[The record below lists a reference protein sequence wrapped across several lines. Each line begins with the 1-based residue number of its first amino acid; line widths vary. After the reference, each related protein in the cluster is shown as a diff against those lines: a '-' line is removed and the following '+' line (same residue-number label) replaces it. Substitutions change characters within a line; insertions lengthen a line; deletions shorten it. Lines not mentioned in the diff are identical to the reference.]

1 MAERRASS
9 DVDIGAP
16 GERNMGRPAASRRHP
31 GHARLALVVVIA
43 VVAGA
48 CNATTPTPPPVAATP
63 VASASVTPTAELP
76 SPTATA
82 SATASAP
89 PSPVPSAPPAATAS
103 FVRGDAAV
111 TVSPGLRVRSRPRV
125 ADDSLKLEPLLPVG
139 TELAVLGGPVT
150 ASGYAWY
157 DVAPIGVTLAGGL
170 THGWVA
176 VAATDG
182 TPWVAA
188 AATPGLE
195 LTSASATRAPA
206 SVADAR
212 AQAAAVNAFGLGLY
226 RRMLRSPSL
235 ALASKGVVISP
246 TSIAMALA
254 MARAGAAGTTATEMD
269 RLLNVP
275 GWDRL
280 GAGMG
285 ALDRLLVARDAAW
298 IDDEGIAHE
307 LALRIANMAFDQR
320 GYAIEP
326 AFLQRI
332 SRTFGAGLGLVDY
345 MNQTEAA
352 RGAINDW
359 VGRQTLGRIPQLLS
373 AGDIDTLTRLVLV
386 NAVYMKAN
394 WAREFAVE
402 DTAGHP
408 FTRLDG
414 SKVSVPT
421 MHLTGQQDVV
431 LAHGA
436 GWLATELGYTG
447 ANGSTP
453 LAMTLILPDNLPAF
467 EASLTTGKLAA
478 VQASITAEQKR
489 LARVTYK
496 STPGMDCGTYPYAV
510 SLSLPKFGIDTRAS
524 LVPVLQSMGLN
535 LATDPSTADFSGMTT
550 ADRLY
555 ISKVIHQANIDVD
568 EKGTTAAAATA
579 VVMTTGGCTGPDP
592 AKTVSLRFNRPFLFV
607 VRDLRT
613 GAILFMG
620 RVVDPTS
627 R

>member
-1 MAERRASS
+1 
-9 DVDIGAP
+9 
-16 GERNMGRPAASRRHP
+16 MGRPAASRRHP

-89 PSPVPSAPPAATAS
+89 PSPVPSAPPAALAS

-111 TVSPGLRVRSRPRV
+111 TVSPDLRVRSLPRV

-139 TELAVLGGPVT
+139 TKLAVLGGPVV
-150 ASGYAWY
+150 ASGYTWY
-157 DVAPIGVTLAGGL
+157 DVAPIGVSLVGGL

-188 AATPGLE
+188 AETPGLQ
-195 LTSASATRAPA
+195 LASATSSRAPA

-212 AQAAAVNAFGLGLY
+212 SQAAAINAFGLSLY
-226 RRMLRSPSL
+226 RRMLRSSSL
-235 ALASKGVVISP
+235 DLSSKGVVISP

-285 ALDRLLVARDAAW
+285 ALDRLLAARDAAW
-298 IDDEGIAHE
+298 IDDEGVAHE
-307 LALRIANMAFDQR
+307 LALRIANMTFDQQ

-373 AGDIDTLTRLVLV
+373 PGSIDTLTRLVLV
-386 NAVYMKAN
+386 NAIYMKAN

-414 SKVSVPT
+414 TKVSVPT

-431 LAHGA
+431 LAHGP
-436 GWLATELGYTG
+436 GWQATELRYAGP
-447 ANGSTP
+447 NGSTP

-467 EASLTTGKLAA
+467 EASLTNGKLAT
-478 VQASITAEQKR
+478 VQAGIKAEQAR
-489 LARVTYK
+489 LANVTYK
-496 STPGMDCGTYPYAV
+496 STVEMDCGTYPYAV
-510 SLSLPKFGIDTRAS
+510 SLSLPKFGIDTHAS
-524 LVPVLQSMGLN
+524 LVPVLRSMGLK
-535 LATDPSTADFSGMTT
+535 LATDPLKADFSGMTT

-555 ISKVIHQANIDVD
+555 ISGVIHQANIDVD

-592 AKTVSLRFNRPFLFV
+592 ARTVSLRFDRPFLFL